1 MKNYVGMGYMDSDM
15 FKEKIIYKD
24 EEGTQENKEDE
35 LSEDVIE
42 MYKKNK
48 RTVLRF
54 LGYDP
59 FENEPISE
67 QPILSLLDI
76 SMNL

>member
-1 MKNYVGMGYMDSDM
+1 MGYMDSDM
-15 FKEKIIYKD
+15 FKEKIVYKD
-24 EEGTQENKEDE
+24 EEATQENKEDE
-35 LSEDVIE
+35 LSEDVVE

-59 FENEPISE
+59 LKMNQFQNSLFST
-67 QPILSLLDI
+67 LSLLDI
-76 SMNL
+76 LMSL